1 MALFLIPAREYSCC
15 TGKDFCRQRGGK
27 EEGTQVVMT
36 MSPSLGEAEASLTL
50 GQWVLMLCFSGE
62 AEIVVKSKFDDG
74 GWGLA

>member
-1 MALFLIPAREYSCC
+1 M
-15 TGKDFCRQRGGK
+15 
-27 EEGTQVVMT
+27 VMT